1 MPSYSALCEQLNG
14 KTTCLLN
21 ILIDSGLI
29 VDFDFSF
36 SSFIY
41 PFKVKWL
48 LTENAQNTGGTAVVW
63 VIPKRNIKQAVH
75 RNTLR
80 RRCREAYRLNK
91 YLLPTIA
98 DKKGIHLALVCVAKE
113 EVSFRKI
120 EKSTIRVLQKIS
132 QLITA

>member
-1 MPSYSALCEQLNG
+1 MTTLTAQAPARRYSLRPSERLRGKIALEELFKKG
-14 KTTCLLN
+14 
-21 ILIDSGLI
+21 S
-29 VDFDFSF
+29 SF
-36 SSFIY
+36 FIY

-98 DKKGIHLALVCVAKE
+98 DKKGIHLALVCVAK
-113 EVSFRKI
+113 
-120 EKSTIRVLQKIS
+120 
-132 QLITA
+132 